1 MRNGVRDERTA
12 PGNGVWACAMQPRS
26 LALLA
31 LGVALMLVLLGCTPA
46 LLVSRNTGGR
56 PHLKIPPWP
65 PQRTRRPR
73 PPRSPTPTATNA
85 VTTQTFPALYRQIS
99 DLVLR
104 GPLVP
109 EAVMLQW

>member
-12 PGNGVWACAMQPRS
+12 PGNGVWAWAMQPRS

-46 LLVSRNTGGR
+46 LLVSRSTGGR
-56 PHLKIPPWP
+56 PHLKIPSWRPE
-65 PQRTRRPR
+65 RARRPR
-73 PPRSPTPTATNA
+73 PPRAPPRPPRAPSRPGPSPRSTA
-85 VTTQTFPALYRQIS
+85 QIS

-104 GPLVP
+104 GPLVR